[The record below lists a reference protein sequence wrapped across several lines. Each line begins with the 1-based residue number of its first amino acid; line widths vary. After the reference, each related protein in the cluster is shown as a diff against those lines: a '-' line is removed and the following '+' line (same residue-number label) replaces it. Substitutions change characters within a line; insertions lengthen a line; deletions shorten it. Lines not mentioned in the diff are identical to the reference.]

1 MMTIESEGTGKQNVV
16 PFPGSRRASAKRS
29 AIDRDDAEGPEPLSA
44 RSLLGIGIFLVLLV
58 IAGVWLMDT
67 LRTMSK
73 LEECA
78 MQGRKNCREIVVP
91 LRER

>member
-1 MMTIESEGTGKQNVV
+1 MST
-16 PFPGSRRASAKRS
+16 RR
-29 AIDRDDAEGPEPLSA
+29 
-44 RSLLGIGIFLVLLV
+44 LLGIGIFLVLLV

-67 LRTMSK
+67 LRSMGK

-78 MQGRKNCREIVVP
+78 MQGRKNCGEIVVP